1 MAIITNYSKASGDIY
16 FHHTVSEKTQD
27 TPLLY
32 GPESHRG
39 FEIIYLVEGE
49 VRYFIEGEE
58 YLART
63 GDMIFVLPD
72 EVHALQRSKD
82 VNYERVVV
90 SFEFNTIK
98 EMLALG
104 GFDVDFSVFRRES
117 SFRRIIPT
125 NLVKK
130 YGIKEIMQ
138 EISSLRNSSPD
149 FPFKFLSAIM
159 SLNAA
164 LNKLFADESDEPAFK
179 VSSDPVVKGAV
190 DYINEHITEPIAL
203 DSIADALHV
212 SKSTLCHRFRSYM
225 NTSVNRYVA
234 TKKIYYALR
243 LMESGLS
250 STEASEAVG
259 YEHYTTFHHNYK
271 QIMGDT
277 PSRGKR

>member
-1 MAIITNYSKASGDIY
+1 MAIITDYSKANGEIY

-72 EVHALQRSKD
+72 EVHALQRSGAMT
-82 VNYERVVV
+82 YERVVV

-104 GFDVDFSVFRRES
+104 GFDIDFSFFKQKS
-117 SFRRIIPT
+117 SLRRIIPT

-130 YGIKEIMQ
+130 YGLKEIMQ
-138 EISSLRNSSPD
+138 EISGLRKSAPD
-149 FPFKFLSAIM
+149 FSFRFLAAIM

-164 LNKLFADESDEPAFK
+164 LNNLFADESGEPAFK

-212 SKSTLCHRFRSYM
+212 SKSTLCHRFRGYM
-225 NTSVNRYVA
+225 NTSVNRYIA
-234 TKKIYYALR
+234 TKKVYYALR
-243 LMESGLS
+243 LMENGMS
-250 STEASEAVG
+250 STEAAEAVG

-271 QIMGDT
+271 QIMGTT
-277 PSRGKR
+277 PSSNKR